1 MRIMRNKN
9 LVKAILHVKDKG
21 RISLLLIMLTMI
33 LTCAAACSSKEA
45 ILLEDDN
52 LVFSGD
58 STKETDNAGNSKAE
72 DGTWEET
79 PTGIQGNAQTGI
91 LENAQTGIQENA
103 QTATQKTQSATPV
116 QTQTFQTDAIQQQVE
131 SSTLFVHICGEVVN
145 PGVYELPAGSRIF
158 EAVEEAGGFT
168 LEAEKS
174 YVNLAQQ
181 LEDGYKIRIP
191 AIGEEPEAECEQYPG
206 VQKGQPAILQPSQT
220 GSDSGLVDINR
231 ADKIELCTLPGVGES
246 RAESIISYREKN
258 GGFSRIEDIMKVEG
272 IKEGMFAKMKD
283 KICVRGVE

>member
-9 LVKAILHVKDKG
+9 LVKVFLHARDKS
-21 RISLLLIMLTMI
+21 RIIQLLIMLAMI
-33 LTCAAACSSKEA
+33 LPCAAACSSKEA

-52 LVFSGD
+52 LVFYGD
-58 STKETDNAGNSKAE
+58 NSKETDNAGNSKAE
-72 DGTWEET
+72 DGTWAET
-79 PTGIQGNAQTGI
+79 PTGIQANAQTD
-91 LENAQTGIQENA
+91 IQA
-103 QTATQKTQSATPV
+103 QTATQNTQSATP
-116 QTQTFQTDAIQQQVE
+116 TQTIQTDAIQQQVE

-168 LEAEKS
+168 LEAEKG

-191 AIGEEPEAECEQYPG
+191 AIGEEPETEPEQYPG
-206 VQKGQPAILQPSQT
+206 IQTGQPAILQSVQAGT
-220 GSDSGLVDINR
+220 DSGLVDINR
-231 ADKIELCTLPGVGES
+231 ADKTELCTLPGVGES

>member
-9 LVKAILHVKDKG
+9 LVKVFLHARDKS
-21 RISLLLIMLTMI
+21 RIIQLLIMLAMI
-33 LTCAAACSSKEA
+33 LPCAAACSSKEA

-52 LVFSGD
+52 LVFYGD
-58 STKETDNAGNSKAE
+58 NSKETDNAGNSKAE
-72 DGTWEET
+72 DGTWAET
-79 PTGIQGNAQTGI
+79 PTGIQANAQTDI
-91 LENAQTGIQENA
+91 QANTQTDIQA
-103 QTATQKTQSATPV
+103 QTAMQNTQSATP
-116 QTQTFQTDAIQQQVE
+116 TQTIQTDAIQQQVE

-191 AIGEEPEAECEQYPG
+191 AIGEEPETEPEQYPG
-206 VQKGQPAILQPSQT
+206 IQTGQPAILQSVQAGT
-220 GSDSGLVDINR
+220 DSGLVDINR
-231 ADKIELCTLPGVGES
+231 ADKTELCTLPGVGES

>member
-9 LVKAILHVKDKG
+9 LVKVFLHARDKS
-21 RISLLLIMLTMI
+21 RIIQLLIMLAMI
-33 LTCAAACSSKEA
+33 LPCAAACSSKEA

-52 LVFSGD
+52 LVFYGD
-58 STKETDNAGNSKAE
+58 NSKETDNAGNSKAE
-72 DGTWEET
+72 DGTWAET
-79 PTGIQGNAQTGI
+79 PTGIQANAQTD
-91 LENAQTGIQENA
+91 IQA
-103 QTATQKTQSATPV
+103 QTAMQNTQSATP
-116 QTQTFQTDAIQQQVE
+116 TQTIQTDAIQQQVE

-191 AIGEEPEAECEQYPG
+191 AIGEEPETEPEQYPG
-206 VQKGQPAILQPSQT
+206 IQTGQPAILQSVQAGT
-220 GSDSGLVDINR
+220 DSGLVDINR
-231 ADKIELCTLPGVGES
+231 ADKTELCTLPGVGES

>member
-1 MRIMRNKN
+1 MRNKN
-9 LVKAILHVKDKG
+9 LVKAFSHVKDKG

-33 LTCAAACSSKEA
+33 LMCAAACSSKEA

-79 PTGIQGNAQTGI
+79 PTGIQG
-91 LENAQTGIQENA
+91 NA

-181 LEDGYKIRIP
+181 LEDGCKIRIP
-191 AIGEEPEAECEQYPG
+191 AMGEEPEAEPEQYPG
-206 VQKGQPAILQPSQT
+206 VQKGQPAILQPSQAGT
-220 GSDSGLVDINR
+220 DSGLVDINR